1 MLQCFQ
7 GINHFYKEAAR
18 YMFFKVLDISQK
30 DICTKKIQM
39 SFESLETQV
48 TLDSVNIYTLHITTI
63 VSGSPVVFRF
73 CFSQA
78 ALFAILQQSEISRI
92 VEKIKVR

>member
-7 GINHFYKEAAR
+7 GINHFYKEAAL

-39 SFESLETQV
+39 SFESLETQ
-48 TLDSVNIYTLHITTI
+48 LLWI
-63 VSGSPVVFRF
+63 V
-73 CFSQA
+73 
-78 ALFAILQQSEISRI
+78 
-92 VEKIKVR
+92 